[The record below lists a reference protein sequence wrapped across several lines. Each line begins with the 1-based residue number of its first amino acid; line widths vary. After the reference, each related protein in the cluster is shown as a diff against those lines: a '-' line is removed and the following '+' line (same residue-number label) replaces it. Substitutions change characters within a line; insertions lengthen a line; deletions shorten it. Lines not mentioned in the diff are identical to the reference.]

1 MDYKDWK
8 EVVEL
13 ILESKYYTKEGLSKT
28 DSVRN
33 GMNRQ
38 RIHFTWDHLN
48 VLSL

>member
-13 ILESKYYTKEGLSKT
+13 ILDSKHLTEEGISKT

-38 RIHFTWDHLN
+38 RTYFNWDQLKILD
-48 VLSL
+48 V